1 MEPERAE
8 LELAG
13 AEAEPE
19 PEPEKRNGGRWRWT
33 LMASRFLFGPD
44 SFYQIVAQLFLCFFY
59 SCFAPSSSGH
69 LIERDF
75 IAQPEA
81 TSLMGDQLGRAVQR
95 HQDRVAL
102 QNL

>member
-19 PEPEKRNGGRWRWT
+19 PEPEKRNGGRWWRT

-44 SFYQIVAQLFLCFFY
+44 AF
-59 SCFAPSSSGH
+59 
-69 LIERDF
+69 
-75 IAQPEA
+75 
-81 TSLMGDQLGRAVQR
+81 
-95 HQDRVAL
+95 
-102 QNL
+102 